1 MNKLAKFESLAGQWV
16 EGTFGRL
23 LGGRIQPLEVASAI
37 ARVME
42 DEQFTSDNGDQ
53 FAPNMYWVYLN
64 PIDYAALRES
74 QPNLPID
81 LATSLIDLAARG
93 GLKMPDKPIVEI
105 LSEESIPKRHISVA
119 AKYVAQDTA
128 PIGETNEIDQEAID
142 SARDA
147 LKTAANSQCFL
158 ILEGRRHVTLTKP
171 VITLGRALD
180 NDIVV
185 DDTRVSRHHAQL
197 RVRQGHYILYDTGSS
212 GGSRVN
218 GELATEIM
226 LRGGDVISLAG
237 VEIIFGQDTPTPTQP
252 SISISDTTPMQP

>member
-23 LGGRIQPLEVASAI
+23 FGSRVQPLEVAGAI
-37 ARVME
+37 ARAME
-42 DEQFTSDNGDQ
+42 DEQFSADNGDQ
-53 FAPNMYWVYLN
+53 FAPNVYWVYLN

-74 QPNLPID
+74 QPSLP
-81 LATSLIDLAARG
+81 TDLAASLIELAERG

-105 LSEESIPKRHISVA
+105 RSEDSIPKRHISVA

-128 PIGETNEIDQEAID
+128 PIGETSEIAQETLD

-158 ILEGRRHVTLTKP
+158 ILEGRRHVILTKP

-197 RVRQGHYILYDTGSS
+197 RLRQGQYILYDTGSS

-218 GELATEIM
+218 GEPVAEVM

-237 VEIIFGQDTPTPTQP
+237 AEIIFGQDSPTPTQP
-252 SISISDTTPMQP
+252 AVSSTDTTPMQP